1 MTTNKEEVILDVPV
15 DILTMEEIVS
25 DMGTYFETGQKMTL
39 TSVNPQILL
48 MAQKNA
54 DVKDYLVHSSHR
66 FADGIGLIKLS
77 KWTKGQL
84 TQRIAGI
91 DVMEE
96 ALAFADAHQKRIF
109 LYGAKPEVVAL
120 AAENIQEKY
129 PNLHLAGYVD
139 GYTQRTGEE
148 IVAQVNDTRADMV
161 FVALG
166 SPKQEN
172 WLSTH
177 IEDMTATVYQTI
189 GGSLDVMSGTV
200 KRAPDLFIKTNLEWL
215 YRSFS
220 NPKRMNRIFQV
231 PEFIVKALYWNIS
244 NRNK

>member
-1 MTTNKEEVILDVPV
+1 MTMNKEEFILDVPV

-48 MAQKNA
+48 IAQKND
-54 DVKDYLVHSSHR
+54 DVKNYLVKSSHR

-109 LYGAKPEVVAL
+109 LYGAKPEVVTL
-120 AAENIQEKY
+120 AAENIQKKY

-148 IVAQVNDTRADMV
+148 IVRQVNDTQADMV

-172 WLSTH
+172 WLSAH
-177 IEDMTATVYQTI
+177 IEEMNATVYQTI